1 MADGLF
7 TPYGNA
13 FIEVKSFFSKKLDE
27 RKKRIIQLEM
37 VKTYE
42 RLSRMFK
49 WELPETITAR
59 YMELITMS
67 RGYGGFIMVD
77 GELYFVMGGLGGKP
91 NWEYMP
97 SQFIVSNP
105 YLMMSAQTYEIYGD
119 NKNCVIMPNNS
130 LYASMN
136 PLINYHS
143 EMLCEIN
150 LTKRAVLIKHRDPDI
165 LVAPDNNTYEDM
177 KDYIESLSNGDIK
190 VIMDRNIAS
199 DARSIGV
206 SRAHNTIT
214 QVLEAEQYQKAA
226 LFNDLGIQLN
236 YNMKREA
243 ITSSEAQLGE
253 AALLPLPDD
262 MMEMRKIACRQVK
275 EVFDIDINVEFD
287 SAWRNLRVS
296 NQAEL
301 KKEEAEAEVVENQA
315 EGENNEVQTSE
326 QGTEEGSEEQETS
339 GSGNSENEEEVN
351 DEEQT
356 PD

>member
-1 MADGLF
+1 MADALF

-13 FIEVKSFFSKKLDE
+13 FIEAKSFFGKKLDD
-27 RKKRIIQLEM
+27 RKRRIIQLEM
-37 VKTYE
+37 IKAYE

-49 WELPETITAR
+49 WKLPDTITAR

-77 GELYFVMGGLGGKP
+77 GKLYFVMGGLGGKP

-105 YLMMSAQTYEIYGD
+105 YLMMSAQTYEIYGE
-119 NKNCVIMPNNS
+119 KPNCVIMPNNS

-136 PLINYHS
+136 PLINYHA
-143 EMLCEIN
+143 ELLCEIN
-150 LTKRAVLIKHRDPDI
+150 LTKRAVLIKHRDPDV

-190 VIMDRNIAS
+190 VIMDKNIMG
-199 DARSIGV
+199 DARSIGAT
-206 SRAHNTIT
+206 RAHNTIT

-226 LFNDLGIQLN
+226 LFNDLGLQLN
-236 YNMKREA
+236 YNMKRET

-262 MMEMRKIACRQVK
+262 MMEMRKLACKQVK
-275 EVFDIDINVEFD
+275 DIFDVDINVEFD

-301 KKEEAEAEVVENQA
+301 KKEESEAEIAENQA
-315 EGENNEVQTSE
+315 EGKNNEVQTFG
-326 QGTEEGSEEQETS
+326 QAPEEGNEEQKETGSEDGENKEVSDEEQET
-339 GSGNSENEEEVN
+339 
-351 DEEQT
+351 D
-356 PD
+356 